1 MRGFAYISL
10 DGIHARFIEVT
21 RVWLIRH
28 GEPAEESRGRCYGA
42 LDVGLSEKGRAQI
55 ARVAEHLR
63 DEPIDAIYCSPR
75 SRAVDSAQILAGAR
89 SFEVC
94 QDFREIDFGEFEGRT
109 YDDIAE
115 RFPEIYQQWMTKP
128 TKVKFPNG
136 ECFSEMR
143 ERVLRA
149 FDAIERESNG
159 RTVAIVSHGGVNRI
173 LIARALQMPDDCLFR
188 IAQDYA
194 AVNLMV
200 MVSGVPSVELVN
212 GIEAR

>member
-1 MRGFAYISL
+1 
-10 DGIHARFIEVT
+10 VT
-21 RVWLIRH
+21 RVWMIRH
-28 GEPAEESRGRCYGA
+28 GQPAEESRGRCYGA

-55 ARVAEHLR
+55 ARVAEYLS

-75 SRAVDSAQILAGAR
+75 SRAMESARILAGAR

-94 QDFREIDFGEFEGRT
+94 EDFREIDFGKFEGQT
-109 YDDIAE
+109 YDDIAAT
-115 RFPEIYQQWMTKP
+115 FPEVYRQWMTKP
-128 TKVKFPNG
+128 TEVKFPNG

-149 FDAIERESNG
+149 FDAIEGRWKD

-173 LIARALQMPDDCLFR
+173 LIAWALQMPDECLFR

-194 AVNLMV
+194 AVNRMV
-200 MVSGVPSVELVN
+200 MVGGVPSVELVN
-212 GIEAR
+212 GIERG